1 MPRRLGLGARCGLGQ
16 RALLVVERH
25 QREALR
31 APRRTVSMSSPTSPS
46 RTVHKFGGAS
56 LADGAG
62 VRRVAAILRERSASR
77 PVAVVSA
84 IAGVT
89 ALLDAQAREAA
100 QGALDLAPVRVR
112 HRSLLAQLG
121 LDGELCNRHLAEL
134 AAVLAG
140 VRTRGRLSSG
150 ERDHVLS
157 FGERISARIV
167 AAHLSNIGLRAVPV
181 DAFDLGLVSDSN
193 HGRARVLASS
203 AANVKNALER
213 IDGIPVITGF
223 VAADADGRLT
233 TLGRNGS
240 DLSAALIA
248 EAIGASEVVFWKDVG
263 GVLSADPELVPA
275 ARVLRELTY
284 DEAAEF
290 TRFGASVL
298 HADAVHPLMRSRIP
312 ARVACVR
319 EPGDE
324 GTGIRGERSGARC
337 IGVACRRGLSRA
349 LVHCANVGQ
358 ARLKLEAA
366 LASASIEPLHIAA
379 NDDALTVVALWSDEL
394 GRALLELGGRLEIER
409 ELASIAAVGCGSEA
423 ERVLDALARIGV
435 TRRDA
440 WRAGERATL
449 LCLVPESDLPRAA
462 AAIHAALFAP
472 TTVA

>member
-1 MPRRLGLGARCGLGQ
+1 
-16 RALLVVERH
+16 
-25 QREALR
+25 
-31 APRRTVSMSSPTSPS
+31 
-46 RTVHKFGGAS
+46 VHKFGGAS

-89 ALLDAQAREAA
+89 ALLDAKAREAA

-121 LDGELCNRHLAEL
+121 LDAELCNRHLTEL

-140 VRTRGRLSSG
+140 IRSRGRSSSG

-167 AAHLSNIGLRAVPV
+167 AAHLSSIGLRAVPV

-193 HGRARVLASS
+193 HGRARVLPTS
-203 AANVKNALER
+203 AASVRNALAS

-240 DLSAALIA
+240 DLSAALIG
-248 EAIGASEVVFWKDVG
+248 EAIGAGEVVFWKEVG
-263 GVLSADPELVPA
+263 GVLSADPQLVPA

-290 TRFGASVL
+290 TRLGASVL
-298 HADAVHPLMRSRIP
+298 HADAVQPLMRSGIA

-319 EPGDE
+319 SPGDA
-324 GTGIRGERSGARC
+324 GTTIRGERGGARSV
-337 IGVACRRGLSRA
+337 GVACRSGLARA
-349 LVHCANVGQ
+349 LVHRANAAQ
-358 ARLKLEAA
+358 ARAKLEAS
-366 LASASIEPLHIAA
+366 LASASIEALHVAA
-379 NDDALTVVALWSDEL
+379 SGDTLAVVAPWSDEL

-409 ELASIAAVGCGSEA
+409 DLASVAAVGCGA
-423 ERVLDALARIGV
+423 ESFRMLDALARAGV
-435 TRRDA
+435 TQRDA
-440 WRAGERATL
+440 WRAGESATWSCAVDEL
-449 LCLVPESDLPRAA
+449 DLPRAA
-462 AAIHAALFAP
+462 AAIHAALFE
-472 TTVA
+472 TTSVA